1 MVITSQNPDGFAGL
15 FQKEA
20 GIKNITD
27 YLFDFAQSNPLKPA
41 LLYPVRITFSELCTT
56 IDYYAAGFQKN
67 GIKKGTKTIVLIKPG
82 LELFA
87 VTYALLRIGA
97 VPVMIDLGM
106 GRKNMSEA
114 LSKIGAEA
122 IVGIPKA
129 MLLKYVSPKYY
140 KSVKKWISTRK
151 SLWWFG
157 LSLKTFAR
165 KNETDYKPCKV
176 EPNDTAAVFF
186 TSGSTGPAKGV
197 VYKSS
202 MIDAQIQFLKNHFKY
217 SPNEIDLCTFPLI
230 GLLIMCL
237 GISVVLADMDMTKP
251 AKLNP
256 SKVIQNIIWFE
267 CTHMFCSPMVL
278 QKLTKFG
285 NENNIK
291 LPALK
296 RVMTAGAP
304 VSPNILLQ
312 FQKIIP
318 KFSEIHTPYG
328 ATEALPVT
336 DIGHRELLEIYE
348 NKENL
353 FRGICVGYPLKGIE
367 LQIVSITDKP
377 IKFWVDAQILKTGEV
392 GEIVVNGPNVT
403 QEYLAYD
410 EANLKSKIFDSDSEN
425 YRHRTGDLGRL
436 DEKGRVWFC
445 GRKSQRVELK
455 EKTMFT
461 IPVEAVFNQ
470 HSAVARSALVG
481 VNINY
486 KIIPVICIE
495 LVQGAKN
502 KRNIKKELIELAAA
516 NEVSNS
522 INTVLFH
529 KKFPVDPRHNAKI
542 FREKLAV
549 RAQKKIQ

>member
-1 MVITSQNPDGFAGL
+1 MSNS
-15 FQKEA
+15 

-41 LLYPVRITFSELCTT
+41 LLNPIRITFSQLCAT
-56 IDYYAAGFQKN
+56 IENYAAGFQKN
-67 GIKKGTKTIVLIKPG
+67 DIKKGTKTIVLIKPG

-87 VTYALLRIGA
+87 ATYALLRIGA
-97 VPVMIDLGM
+97 VPVMIDPGM

-140 KSVKKWISTRK
+140 ESVKKWISTRK
-151 SLWWFG
+151 CLWWFG
-157 LSLKTFAR
+157 LSLKTFTR

-348 NKENL
+348 NNENL
-353 FRGICVGYPLKGIE
+353 FRGICVGYALEGID
-367 LQIVSITDKP
+367 LQIISIIDEP
-377 IKFWVDAQILKTGEV
+377 IKFWIDAQILKTGEV

-403 QEYLAYD
+403 QEYLAND

-549 RAQKKIQ
+549 WAQKKIQ